1 LTVSEGPK
9 GRGNGGTAGSPVLF
23 PRWIDAALAWYFV
36 SVWGSGF
43 LASKVALQY
52 APPFTMLTLRY
63 LLGFLCMVPV
73 LLVTRPRWPQSRAEI
88 GHVVIA
94 GLLMHAVHL
103 SGSHYSQ
110 YLGLSAGITAL
121 VMSLQT
127 LATAFIASRWMG
139 DRLGPLQ
146 WVGVVMGMAGV
157 TLVVWHKIDVD
168 ELPLG
173 SLLALGFGLA
183 AITSGTLYQ
192 KAFCPRVDLKAGA
205 FIQFAASAAVLAPL
219 AWFVEGASVDWRS
232 QFFAALAFLVI
243 LASIL
248 ATNALNLL
256 MRHGEA
262 TRVTSLIYLTPIIA
276 VALEYPMFGVS
287 PGLLSLAGI
296 AITCAGV
303 ALVTWRRRPAPAA
316 LSGGEV

>member
-1 LTVSEGPK
+1 M
-9 GRGNGGTAGSPVLF
+9 TATPA
-23 PRWIDAALAWYFV
+23 PDRRWVDTALAWYFV

-43 LASKVALQY
+43 LASKTALLY

-63 LLGFLCMVPV
+63 ALGVACMVPV
-73 LLVTRPRWPQSRAEI
+73 LLVTRPAWPASRREFA
-88 GHVVIA
+88 HVVVA

-121 VMSLQT
+121 IMALQT
-127 LATAFIASRWMG
+127 LATAVIAWRWMG
-139 DRLGPLQ
+139 ERLSRTQ
-146 WVGVVMGMAGV
+146 WAGVVAGLAGV
-157 TLVVWHKIDVD
+157 TLVVWHKIDVQ

-173 SLLALGFGLA
+173 SLVALGFGLT
-183 AITSGTLYQ
+183 AITAGTLYQ
-192 KAFCPRVDLKAGA
+192 KTFCPKTDLKGGA
-205 FIQFAASAAVLAPL
+205 FIQFAASCLALAPM
-219 AWFVEGASVDWRS
+219 AWFIEGAQIDWAW

-248 ATNALNLL
+248 ATNALNIL

-276 VALEYPMFGVS
+276 VALEYPMFGVVPS
-287 PGLLSLAGI
+287 AMSIAGI
-296 AITCAGV
+296 VVTCAGV
-303 ALVTWRRRPAPAA
+303 YMVTWRSTRAPSPAA
-316 LSGGEV
+316 VD